1 MRRLIFLVVFCAVA
15 LPDVLDAQINWAR
28 HPGNPVLGASSG
40 NPYDPLRIE
49 WAFQGSFMYDD
60 ARAAYMTWL
69 PLLVTGIPQFEGVS
83 LSCATSFDGANWFY
97 YSKNPVITPTPGAF
111 DARVVGP
118 AKVLK
123 DAGGYKM
130 YYSGETQGWM
140 NKIGLATSSNGL
152 QWQKYASNPIL
163 SPGPSGSWDSQ
174 NIYGVDVLLVGQ
186 TYYMWYAGSGPDLVH
201 RIGLATSTDG
211 VVWTKH
217 PANPVLN
224 LGSPGRWDAASI
236 VLPRVV
242 VVNGVFYMLY
252 TGTNTMF
259 ANEKIGLATSSDG
272 IVWQRYPNNPVMSGQ
287 GGWEGSRISSASVLF
302 RNNKFHLWYDGN
314 NGRSQTGYATANLEY
329 NPNPP
334 QPNIVS
340 NGGFETGTSPWIFY
354 SNGSATFSRVSPGS
368 QSSYAARV
376 SVTTQGTNV
385 QLSQTG
391 ITLRPNTLYRLSFDA
406 YSNTGHDLSV
416 FLHRNTSPY
425 TNYGINNFVCNLTT
439 TWQQFSLV
447 FTTAGFSAQTTDS
460 RLRFWF
466 SPYDAPG
473 DQFFVDNVT
482 IALVGGEEP
491 NDGSLEVSSTA
502 DVPESIY
509 LTQNYPNP
517 FNPET
522 SIRFGLP
529 QDGHVSLKVYDT
541 LGREIATLVDEARS
555 AGDHSVSWDAVRV
568 PSGVYFCRLQ
578 TETGHSEVLKMTL
591 LK

>member
-1 MRRLIFLVVFCAVA
+1 MRRLILVVVFCAVA
-15 LPDVLDAQINWAR
+15 LPAVLVAQISWTR
-28 HPGNPVLGASSG
+28 HAGNPVLGASSA
-40 NPYDPLRIE
+40 NVYDLTRIQ
-49 WAFQGSFMYDD
+49 WAFQGSFIYDES
-60 ARAAYMTWL
+60 RKAYMAWL
-69 PLLVTGIPQFEGVS
+69 SNWVTGTQEYTYAI
-83 LSCATSFDGANWFY
+83 SCATSFDGANWFY
-97 YSKNPVITPTPGAF
+97 YSKSPVIERTPGGF
-111 DARVVGP
+111 DALYLHHAEVI
-118 AKVLK
+118 K

-130 YYSGETQGWM
+130 YYSGETQGWTSR
-140 NKIGLATSSNGL
+140 IGLATSSNGL
-152 QWQKYASNPIL
+152 QWQKYGSNPIL
-163 SPGPSGSWDSQ
+163 SPGPSGSWDSE
-174 NIYGVDVLLVGQ
+174 NIYGAAVLLVGQ
-186 TYYMWYAGSGPDLVH
+186 TYYMWYAGSGPDRVH
-201 RIGLATSTDG
+201 RIGLATSPDG
-211 VVWTKH
+211 IVWTKH
-217 PANPVLN
+217 PSNPVLN
-224 LGSPGRWDAASI
+224 LGSPGQWDGSYI
-236 VLPRVV
+236 SNPRVV
-242 VVNGVFYMLY
+242 IVNGIFYMLY
-252 TGTNTMF
+252 AGESSLFSNT
-259 ANEKIGLATSSDG
+259 KIGLATSLNG
-272 IVWQRYPNNPVMSGQ
+272 ITWQKYPNNPVMSPLI
-287 GGWEGSRISSASVLF
+287 GWEGSRVVSASVLF
-302 RNNKFHLWYDGN
+302 RDNKFHLWYEGYN
-314 NGRSQTGYATANLEY
+314 QKWQTGYATANLEY

-354 SNGSATFSRVSPGS
+354 SDGSAAFSRVSPGS
-368 QSSYAARV
+368 QSSFAARV

-425 TNYGINNFVCNLTT
+425 TNYGVNNFVCDLTT

-447 FTTAGFSAQTTDS
+447 FTTTGFSAQTTDS

-466 SPYDAPG
+466 APYDAPG
-473 DQFFVDNVT
+473 DQFFIDNVT
-482 IALVGGEEP
+482 IALVGGQEPSEE
-491 NDGSLEVSSTA
+491 NMEVSSTL

-529 QDGHVSLKVYDT
+529 RDGHVSLKVYDT

-555 AGDHSVSWDAVRV
+555 AGDHSVSWDASRV